1 MRLQTLLQPS
11 LIKLSVTETKR
22 TAAIRE
28 VAELLRADKR
38 IKDFEKF
45 YQDLLTRERI
55 ETTCLGADTAL
66 PHARTDHVS
75 DMVLAVG
82 RSQEGVLFE
91 NSNQTVRLI
100 FLVGT
105 PKRMATDYLRLVGT
119 IARLLKQEA
128 IRQSLLTAPDEQ
140 AFIEVLA
147 QAELKL

>member
-82 RSQEGVLFE
+82 RSREGVLFE

-119 IARLLKQEA
+119 IARLLKQET
-128 IRQSLLTAPDEQ
+128 IRQALLMAPDEQ